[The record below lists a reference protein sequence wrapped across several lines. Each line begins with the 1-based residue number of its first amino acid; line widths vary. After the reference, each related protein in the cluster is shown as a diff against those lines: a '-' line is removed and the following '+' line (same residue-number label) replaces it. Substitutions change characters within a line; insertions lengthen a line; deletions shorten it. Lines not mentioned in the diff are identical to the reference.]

1 MYSRVSKGF
10 IFDEIFKRPPLILRQ
25 KTAGIITKNFIA
37 SKIMVKTRDFF
48 EERKMNVTLSGY
60 NIDSSIIEELKNSA
74 GWTEDNVTPETL
86 SAAYARISRDPADIG
101 ELRKI
106 SRTEVA
112 KSRKSNETI
121 IFGLGHSSVAE
132 HAVFNFDITGISRL
146 ATEEVQKF
154 RLASFTEKSQ
164 RYITLD
170 GDFVMP
176 EEIKNTPYAEKFAN
190 IIKLQNAAYF
200 TLFEALKEDLFAKN
214 ADKIKTNRD
223 RIDLETKAKEDAR
236 YIVALATK
244 SQFGMTVNARSLE
257 NMLRQFNSSD
267 LAEVRELSAKLFEK
281 VKSLTPSLIK
291 YVEPTKHETAKKEY
305 LANAAKP
312 IGSRGASPLF
322 VPVSATPDADRTLVA
337 SLLYAYSAASFADC
351 LEHAA
356 KMSFSEQ
363 EELVKQALAAKESFE
378 KVDRAFENIDYSF
391 ELVVSATNYAQLKRH
406 RMTTQLVQDY
416 DPELGCTVP
425 ESIKAIGKEASF
437 NETINKINDFYY
449 DFAKAFPCSRNYILS
464 NAHRR
469 RVLLKINARELYHFI
484 SLRDDEH
491 AQWDIRNSAKEAE
504 NFVKANHPLTSML
517 LCGKSSYREHFAKI
531 FPEK

>member
-1 MYSRVSKGF
+1 
-10 IFDEIFKRPPLILRQ
+10 
-25 KTAGIITKNFIA
+25 
-37 SKIMVKTRDFF
+37 MVKTDDFF
-48 EERKMNVTLSGY
+48 VERKMNVTLAGY
-60 NIDSSIIEELKNSA
+60 NIDSSIIEELKNRA

-132 HAVFNFDITGISRL
+132 HAVFNFDIVGLSRL
-146 ATEEVQKF
+146 AVEEVQKF

-176 EEIKNTPYAEKFAN
+176 EEIKNTPFAEKFVN
-190 IIKLQNAAYF
+190 IIKLQNDAYF

-214 ADKIKTNRD
+214 ADKIKTKRD
-223 RIDLETKAKEDAR
+223 KTDLETKAKEDAR

-257 NMLRQFNSSD
+257 NMLRQLNSSH
-267 LAEVRELSAKLFEK
+267 LAEVRELSAILFEK
-281 VKSLTPSLIK
+281 VKNLAPSLIK
-291 YVEPTKHETAKKEY
+291 YVEPTKHEAAKKSALENV
-305 LANAAKP
+305 AAFFKNADIKNNSTFKAL
-312 IGSRGASPLF
+312 SC
-322 VPVSATPDADRTLVA
+322 TEDADKILVA
-337 SLLYAYSAASFADC
+337 SLLYAYSNQDFESCINYAEKLSFAEKEN
-351 LEHAA
+351 LI
-356 KMSFSEQ
+356 
-363 EELVKQALAAKESFE
+363 KQALASKESFE
-378 KVDRAFENIDYSF
+378 KVDRAFENIDYTF

-416 DPELGCTVP
+416 DPQLGCTVP
-425 ESIKAIGKEASF
+425 ESIKTIGKEAFF
-437 NETINKINDFYY
+437 NEIISKINGFYY
-449 DFAKAFPCSRNYILS
+449 DFADAFPCSRNYILS

-504 NFVKANHPLTSML
+504 NFVRSVHPLTAML
-517 LCGKSSYREHFAKI
+517 LCGKSSYREHFSKI

>member
-1 MYSRVSKGF
+1 
-10 IFDEIFKRPPLILRQ
+10 
-25 KTAGIITKNFIA
+25 
-37 SKIMVKTRDFF
+37 
-48 EERKMNVTLSGY
+48 MNVTLAGY
-60 NIDSSIIEELKNSA
+60 NIDSSIIEELKNRA

-132 HAVFNFDITGISRL
+132 HAVFNFDIVGLSRL
-146 ATEEVQKF
+146 AVEEVQKF

-190 IIKLQNAAYF
+190 IIKLQNDAYF

-214 ADKIKTNRD
+214 ADKIKTKRD

-257 NMLRQFNSSD
+257 NMLRQFNSSH
-267 LAEVRELSAKLFEK
+267 LAEVRELSATLFDK
-281 VKSLTPSLIK
+281 VKTLAPSLIK
-291 YVEPTKHETAKKEY
+291 YVEPTKHE
-305 LANAAKP
+305 AAKRSALEAAAAFLKTAT
-312 IGSRGASPLF
+312 IDNNSIFR
-322 VPVSATPDADRTLVA
+322 PVSYTEDADKILVA
-337 SLLYAYSAASFADC
+337 SLIYAYSNQDFESCLNHAGTMSFA
-351 LEHAA
+351 E
-356 KMSFSEQ
+356 K
-363 EELVKQALAAKESFE
+363 EELIKQALASKESFE
-378 KVDRAFENIDYSF
+378 KVDRAFENIDYTF
-391 ELVVSATNYAQLKRH
+391 ELLVSATNYAQLKRH

-416 DPELGCTVP
+416 DPNLGCTLP
-425 ESIKAIGKEASF
+425 ESIKAIGKEAFF
-437 NETINKINDFYY
+437 NENINRINDFYY
-449 DFAKAFPCSRNYILS
+449 DFAKEFPYLKNYIS
-464 NAHRR
+464 
-469 RVLLKINARELYHFI
+469 
-484 SLRDDEH
+484 
-491 AQWDIRNSAKEAE
+491 
-504 NFVKANHPLTSML
+504 
-517 LCGKSSYREHFAKI
+517 
-531 FPEK
+531 

>member
-1 MYSRVSKGF
+1 
-10 IFDEIFKRPPLILRQ
+10 
-25 KTAGIITKNFIA
+25 
-37 SKIMVKTRDFF
+37 
-48 EERKMNVTLSGY
+48 MNVTLAGY
-60 NIDSSIIEELKNSA
+60 NIDSSIIEELKNRA

-132 HAVFNFDITGISRL
+132 HAVFNFDIVGLSRL
-146 ATEEVQKF
+146 AVEEVQKF

-176 EEIKNTPYAEKFAN
+176 QELEETKYAEKFVRM
-190 IIKLQNAAYF
+190 IKLQNDAYF
-200 TLFEALKEDLFAKN
+200 TLFEALKDDLFAKN
-214 ADKIKTNRD
+214 ADKIKTKRD
-223 RIDLETKAKEDAR
+223 KTDLETKAKEDAR

-257 NMLRQFNSSD
+257 NMLRQLNSSE
-267 LAEVRELSAKLFEK
+267 LLEVRELSAKLFEK
-281 VKSLTPSLIK
+281 VKNLAPSLIK
-291 YVEPTKHETAKKEY
+291 YVEPTKHETAKKEA
-305 LANAAKP
+305 LANAAK
-312 IGSRGASPLF
+312 ILKNSGSYPLF
-322 VPVSATPDADRTLVA
+322 TPVSATADADKILVA
-337 SLLYAYSAASFADC
+337 SLLYAYSAATFANC
-351 LEHAA
+351 LEYAS

-363 EELVKQALAAKESFE
+363 ENLVKQALAAKESFE
-378 KVDRAFENIDYSF
+378 KVDRAFENIDYTF

-416 DPELGCTVP
+416 DPMLGCTIP
-425 ESIKAIGKEASF
+425 ESIKAIGKAGFF
-437 NETINKINDFYY
+437 NEITSKINDFY
-449 DFAKAFPCSRNYILS
+449 FELAKNSPAVKNYILS

-469 RVLLKINARELYHFI
+469 RVLLKLNARELYHFI

-491 AQWDIRNSAKEAE
+491 AQWDIRQSAREAE

-517 LCGKSSYREHFAKI
+517 LCGKSSYKEHFSKL
-531 FPEK
+531 FPEE

>member
-1 MYSRVSKGF
+1 
-10 IFDEIFKRPPLILRQ
+10 
-25 KTAGIITKNFIA
+25 
-37 SKIMVKTRDFF
+37 MVKTAVFVV
-48 EERKMNVTLSGY
+48 ERKMNVTLSGY
-60 NIDSSIIEELKNSA
+60 NIDSSIIDELKNRA

-121 IFGLGHSSVAE
+121 IFGLGQSSVAE

-146 ATEEVQKF
+146 ATEEIQKF

-170 GDFVMP
+170 GDFIMP
-176 EEIKNTPYAEKFAN
+176 EEIKNTPFAERFSQV
-190 IIKLQNAAYF
+190 IKMQNDAYF

-214 ADKIKTNRD
+214 ADKIKTKREQ
-223 RIDLETKAKEDAR
+223 IDLETKAKEDAR

-281 VKSLTPSLIK
+281 VKSLAPSLIK
-291 YVEPTKHETAKKEY
+291 YVEPTKHEAAKKSALLEAV
-305 LANAAKP
+305 LDIKDSTNGNNCDFSP
-312 IGSRGASPLF
+312 ISHSK
-322 VPVSATPDADRTLVA
+322 DADTELVA
-337 SLLYAYSAASFADC
+337 ALLYAYSNKNFESC
-351 LEHAA
+351 LNHARN
-356 KMSFSEQ
+356 MSFEAK
-363 EELVKQALAAKESFE
+363 ETLIKQALASKESFE
-378 KVDRAFENIDYSF
+378 KVDRAFETVDYTF
-391 ELVVSATNYAQLKRH
+391 ELIISATNYAQLKRH

-416 DPELGCTVP
+416 DPNLGCTLP
-425 ESIKAIGKEASF
+425 ESIKTIGKEAFF
-437 NETINKINDFYY
+437 NETISKINDFYY

-504 NFVKANHPLTSML
+504 NFVKSVHPLTAML

>member
-1 MYSRVSKGF
+1 
-10 IFDEIFKRPPLILRQ
+10 
-25 KTAGIITKNFIA
+25 
-37 SKIMVKTRDFF
+37 
-48 EERKMNVTLSGY
+48 MNVTLAGY
-60 NIDSSIIEELKNSA
+60 NIDSSIIEELKNRA
-74 GWTEDNVTPETL
+74 DWTEDNVTPETL

-101 ELRKI
+101 ELRRI

-132 HAVFNFDITGISRL
+132 HAVFNFDIVGLSRL
-146 ATEEVQKF
+146 AVEEVQKF

-190 IIKLQNAAYF
+190 IIKLQNDAYF

-214 ADKIKTNRD
+214 ADKIKTKRE

-257 NMLRQFNSSD
+257 NMLRQFNSSH
-267 LAEVRELSAKLFEK
+267 LAEVRELSATLFDK
-281 VKSLTPSLIK
+281 VKTLAPSLIK
-291 YVEPTKHETAKKEY
+291 YVEPTKHETAKRSALE
-305 LANAAKP
+305 AAAAFLKTAT
-312 IGSRGASPLF
+312 IDNNSIFR
-322 VPVSATPDADRTLVA
+322 PVSCTEDADKILVA
-337 SLLYAYSAASFADC
+337 SLLYAYSNQDFESCLNHAGTMSFA
-351 LEHAA
+351 E
-356 KMSFSEQ
+356 K
-363 EELVKQALAAKESFE
+363 EELIKQALASKESFE
-378 KVDRAFENIDYSF
+378 KVDRAFENIDYTF
-391 ELVVSATNYAQLKRH
+391 ELLVSATNYAQLKRH

-416 DPELGCTVP
+416 DPNLGCTLP
-425 ESIKAIGKEASF
+425 ESIKAIGKEAFF
-437 NETINKINDFYY
+437 NENINRINDFHH
-449 DFAKAFPCSRNYILS
+449 DFAKKFPYLKNYILT

-469 RVLLKINARELYHFI
+469 RVLLKLNARELYHFV

-491 AQWDIRNSAKEAE
+491 AQWDIRMSARAAAD
-504 NFVKANHPLTSML
+504 FVKQKHPLTSLL
-517 LCGKSSYREHFAKI
+517 LCGKSGYRDCFAKV

>member
-1 MYSRVSKGF
+1 
-10 IFDEIFKRPPLILRQ
+10 
-25 KTAGIITKNFIA
+25 
-37 SKIMVKTRDFF
+37 MVKTDDFF
-48 EERKMNVTLSGY
+48 VERKMNVTLAGY
-60 NIDSSIIEELKNSA
+60 NIDSSIIEELKNRA

-132 HAVFNFDITGISRL
+132 HAVFNFDIVGLSRL
-146 ATEEVQKF
+146 AVEEVQKF
-154 RLASFTEKSQ
+154 RLVSFTEKSQ

-176 EEIKNTPYAEKFAN
+176 EEIKNTPFAEKFAN
-190 IIKLQNAAYF
+190 IIKLQNDAYF

-214 ADKIKTNRD
+214 ADKIKTKRD
-223 RIDLETKAKEDAR
+223 KTDLETKAKEDAR

-257 NMLRQFNSSD
+257 NMLRQLNSSH
-267 LAEVRELSAKLFEK
+267 LAEVRELSATLFEK
-281 VKSLTPSLIK
+281 VKNLAPSLIK
-291 YVEPTKHETAKKEY
+291 YVEPTKHEAAKRSALE
-305 LANAAKP
+305 NAAAFFK
-312 IGSRGASPLF
+312 
-322 VPVSATPDADRTLVA
+322 SADIKNDSTFKAISCTEDADKILVA
-337 SLLYAYSAASFADC
+337 SLIYAYSNQDFESCLAYAEKLSFA
-351 LEHAA
+351 E
-356 KMSFSEQ
+356 KEN
-363 EELVKQALAAKESFE
+363 LVKQALASKESFE
-378 KVDRAFENIDYSF
+378 KVDRAFENIDYTF

-416 DPELGCTVP
+416 DPMLGCTVP
-425 ESIKAIGKEASF
+425 ESVKAIGKESFF
-437 NETINKINDFYY
+437 NEIISKINDFYF
-449 DFAKAFPCSRNYILS
+449 DLAKNFPAAKNYILS

-469 RVLLKINARELYHFI
+469 RVLLKLNARELYHFI

-491 AQWDIRNSAKEAE
+491 AQWDIRMSARAAAD
-504 NFVKANHPLTSML
+504 FVKQKHPLTSML
-517 LCGKSSYREHFAKI
+517 LCGKSSYRDQFSKI

>member
-1 MYSRVSKGF
+1 
-10 IFDEIFKRPPLILRQ
+10 
-25 KTAGIITKNFIA
+25 
-37 SKIMVKTRDFF
+37 
-48 EERKMNVTLSGY
+48 MNVTLAGY
-60 NIDSSIIEELKNSA
+60 NIDSSIIEELKNRA

-132 HAVFNFDITGISRL
+132 HAVFNFDIVGLSRL
-146 ATEEVQKF
+146 AVEEVQKF
-154 RLASFTEKSQ
+154 RLVSFTEKSQ

-176 EEIKNTPYAEKFAN
+176 EEIKNTPFAEKFAN
-190 IIKLQNAAYF
+190 IIKLQNDAYF
-200 TLFEALKEDLFAKN
+200 TLFEALKVDLFAKN
-214 ADKIKTNRD
+214 ADKIKTKRD
-223 RIDLETKAKEDAR
+223 KIDLETKAKEDAR
-236 YIVALATK
+236 YIVGLATK

-281 VKSLTPSLIK
+281 VKTLAPSLIK
-291 YVEPTKHETAKKEY
+291 YVEPTKHEAAKKEA
-305 LANAAKP
+305 LANAAK
-312 IGSRGASPLF
+312 IIKNSGVSPLF
-322 VPVSATPDADRTLVA
+322 TPVSATSDADKTLVA
-337 SLLYAYSAASFADC
+337 SLVYAYSSATFADC
-351 LEHAA
+351 LEYAA
-356 KMSFSEQ
+356 KMSFSKQ
-363 EELVKQALAAKESFE
+363 EELIKQALASKESFE
-378 KVDRAFENIDYSF
+378 KVDRAFENIDYTF

-416 DPELGCTVP
+416 DPMLGCTVP
-425 ESIKAIGKEASF
+425 ESIKAIGKESFF
-437 NETINKINDFYY
+437 NEIISKINDFY
-449 DFAKAFPCSRNYILS
+449 FELAKNSPAAKNYILS

-469 RVLLKINARELYHFI
+469 RVLLKLNARELYHFI

-491 AQWDIRNSAKEAE
+491 AQWDIRMSARAAAD
-504 NFVKANHPLTSML
+504 FVKQKHPLTSML
-517 LCGKSSYREHFAKI
+517 LCGKSSYRDQFSKI